1 MPVINELM
9 SFINTGRVN
18 EIKYFSQ
25 NGEDVQLEQFK
36 MLIKKAQNTEF
47 GKTYDFASIKSVE
60 TFKERIPI
68 CDYEAL
74 MPLVIRLRQGEKNLL
89 WPGEINWFA
98 KSSGTTSTKSKFIPI
113 SKEALNDCHF
123 QGGRDVLVMY
133 QNLYPETKIFS
144 GKTLT
149 LGGSQ
154 QINNFSNSS
163 VYGDLSAI
171 LINNLPFWTNFFRT
185 PERDIALLD
194 EWEEKLRL
202 ITETTI
208 NENVTALA
216 GVPSWFLV
224 LLRNILKVSGK
235 KNLLEI
241 WPNLE
246 LFIHGGINFT
256 PYRQQYKDLIPSND
270 MHYLET
276 YNASEGFFAIQSDPT
291 SPNLLL
297 MLDYGIFYEF
307 MPLSELGNPHPRTLS
322 LPETQMDTDYALIIS
337 SNGGL
342 WRYLIGD
349 TVRFTSKS
357 PYKIIIS
364 GRTKH
369 FINAFGE
376 EVVID
381 NAEKALQA
389 ACQATG
395 AIIHEY
401 TAGPIFMDSDT
412 KGSHQWLIEFEK
424 QPENKQNFIDKLDTT
439 LQSINSD
446 YEAKRYKNITL
457 IQPTLTIAREG
468 LFIDWLKAKNK
479 LGGQNKIPRLANNRE
494 YLDDLIKLNQ

>member
-1 MPVINELM
+1 
-9 SFINTGRVN
+9 
-18 EIKYFSQ
+18 
-25 NGEDVQLEQFK
+25 
-36 MLIKKAQNTEF
+36 
-47 GKTYDFASIKSVE
+47 
-60 TFKERIPI
+60 
-68 CDYEAL
+68 
-74 MPLVIRLRQGEKNLL
+74 
-89 WPGEINWFA
+89 
-98 KSSGTTSTKSKFIPI
+98 
-113 SKEALNDCHF
+113 
-123 QGGRDVLVMY
+123 
-133 QNLYPETKIFS
+133 
-144 GKTLT
+144 
-149 LGGSQ
+149 
-154 QINNFSNSS
+154 
-163 VYGDLSAI
+163 
-171 LINNLPFWTNFFRT
+171 
-185 PERDIALLD
+185 
-194 EWEEKLRL
+194 
-202 ITETTI
+202 
-208 NENVTALA
+208 
-216 GVPSWFLV
+216 
-224 LLRNILKVSGK
+224 VSDK

-256 PYRQQYKDLIPSND
+256 PYRQQYKDLIPSKE

-276 YNASEGFFAIQSDPT
+276 YNASEGFFAIQNDPT
-291 SPNLLL
+291 SPGLLL

-307 MPLSELGNPHPRTLS
+307 MPLSELGKPHPRTLS
-322 LPETQMDTDYALIIS
+322 LHETQTDTDYALIIS

-349 TVRFTSKS
+349 TIRFTSKS

-395 AIIHEY
+395 AVIREY

-424 QPENKQNFIDKLDTT
+424 QPENRQKFIQELDAT

-468 LFIDWLKAKNK
+468 LFLDWLKTKNK